1 MDITRTP
8 QTAYCYANGEII
20 WARTEPPDAI
30 PIIPALAGHPLY
42 HEAIMTLASI
52 SRYGDSLVLPE
63 LYSRKSHLE
72 ALILF
77 EARVR
82 LYCEKNN
89 I

>member
-20 WARTEPPDAI
+20 WARTEPPGAI
-30 PIIPALAGHPLY
+30 PISPELVGHPLY
-42 HEAIMTLASI
+42 HEAILKLACI
-52 SRYGDSLVLPE
+52 SRYGDSLVIPE
-63 LYSRKSHLE
+63 LYSRKSYLE

-82 LYCEKNN
+82 LYCEQKR

>member
-30 PIIPALAGHPLY
+30 PIIP
-42 HEAIMTLASI
+42 
-52 SRYGDSLVLPE
+52 E
-63 LYSRKSHLE
+63 LYSRKSYLD

-82 LYCEKNN
+82 LYCEQKR